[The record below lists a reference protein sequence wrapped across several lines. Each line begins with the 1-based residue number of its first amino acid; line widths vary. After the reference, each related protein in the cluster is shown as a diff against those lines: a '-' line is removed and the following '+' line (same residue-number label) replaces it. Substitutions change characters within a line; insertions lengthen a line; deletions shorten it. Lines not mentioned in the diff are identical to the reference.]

1 MNRNILGTQ
10 EEVPTHSR
18 ETAPPPPRVETRFS
32 WIRTRMGAE
41 RTLEAWV
48 RTAVS
53 LIGFGF
59 TIVQFFERLDSMEG
73 FRPAKAP
80 LLTRYI
86 GLILIAVGIL
96 GLLVAIWQYE
106 TLVRYLHGDAF
117 RGIAQDEAMPRSATL
132 AVAVVLCLV
141 GLFAFIAI
149 LTRSG

>member
-18 ETAPPPPRVETRFS
+18 ETAPPPPKVETRFS

-59 TIVQFFERLDSMEG
+59 TIVQFFERLNSMEG
-73 FRPAKAP
+73 FKAAKAP
-80 LLTRYI
+80 LLTRYVGLLLI
-86 GLILIAVGIL
+86 GAGVL
-96 GLLVAIWQYE
+96 GLVAAIWQYRS
-106 TLVRYLHGDAF
+106 LVRYLHSEKF
-117 RGIAQDEAMPRSATL
+117 RGISQVQGTPQSAT
-132 AVAVVLCLV
+132 VY
-141 GLFAFIAI
+141 IA
-149 LTRSG
+149 